1 VGGHRA
7 LFFVAAASL
16 AACGGFLGFG
26 GDDDDDGA
34 PQPPP
39 DSSAI
44 DGNTASGDEGGS
56 AVDASDDVAIDA
68 IVSGDAA
75 LDVIDTTPLDAAIG
89 SGLLVVAKFETGIQ
103 GGDGAD
109 TAENMEQVKT
119 GAIDG
124 KSAHTLA
131 ARPARLAWTFTPQ
144 GHLFVVFSLR
154 ILAMPNGAGAELARL
169 TGAGASVS
177 ILVGANGLVVL
188 RSGMSN
194 AASANKMQVGAV
206 YRIGFEVESAQSIA
220 RAGIDG
226 NGGAPVLVQT
236 VPWSPPGSMDQ
247 LQIVTNDTAFDYV
260 IDDVIVST
268 KGP

>member
-1 VGGHRA
+1 VRARRA

-26 GDDDDDGA
+26 DDDEDSA
-34 PQPPP
+34 PPPPP
-39 DSSAI
+39 DSSVI
-44 DGNTASGDEGGS
+44 DGEATSGDEGGS
-56 AVDASDDVAIDA
+56 TVDASDDVAIDA

-75 LDVIDTTPLDAAIG
+75 LDVIDTTPLDAAVG
-89 SGLLVVAKFETGIQ
+89 SGLLVVAKFETAIQ

-109 TAENMEQVKT
+109 TANNMEQSKT

-124 KSAHTLA
+124 TSAHTLA
-131 ARPARLAWTFTPQ
+131 ARPAILAWTFTPQ
-144 GHLFVVFSLR
+144 DHLFVVFSLR

-169 TGAGASVS
+169 TGAGATVS

-194 AASANKMQVGAV
+194 AAGAKMQAGKV
-206 YRIGFEVESAQSIA
+206 YRIGVEVEPAQSIA
-220 RAGIDG
+220 RAGTNDDG
-226 NGGAPVLVQT
+226 GVPVLAQS
-236 VPWSPPGSMDQ
+236 VPWSPGSMDQ